1 MSIDPLTERTGLT
14 SEERRL
20 RGSIAANSMWSKIE
34 DRTAHTAAARRAF
47 MDRFEV
53 EVDPDGSL
61 SPQERATRAESAR
74 RAHFQR
80 LALASAKARRA
91 RRTKGGASD
100 AA

>member
-1 MSIDPLTERTGLT
+1 MDPLTQRTGLT
-14 SEERRL
+14 PEERRL
-20 RGSIAANSMWSKIE
+20 RGAIAANAMWSKIE

-47 MDRFEV
+47 MDHFEA
-53 EVDPDGSL
+53 EVDPDGVL
-61 SPQERATRAESAR
+61 SPQERAIRAESAR

-91 RRTKGGASD
+91 RRAKGGASD